1 MRRKLL
7 NEDSALDVFAQVAK
21 DVTSKVPGGNRKTS
35 YIGGSIASYAKKLT
49 MSFPVL
55 CDDSLSLE
63 TAQSISRA
71 NEKNIASM
79 LEMLFTSMS
88 INKDSKEVTGAEIIA
103 QFHKNIDAMSIDDY
117 IDVANQVAKQYT
129 EGAFVESY
137 SAKAQCK
144 RMCVNEAHIRQALN
158 DMQMELRSPKKRFPV
173 SSFSERSLNSYLTKE
188 NYGEVYVIPIKE
200 ANLRTGKNVDVD
212 KLSNSAESKPDEAA
226 RKAGQDVARSHN
238 MSDKERRDYLN
249 DMSVS
254 KRRILDADFKKS
266 NELQPTPIVVNFNVV
281 EKGTVTDRVSFIAG
295 VKCRLIA
302 TGGIDIF
309 ERLMSVKKTKMTFKD
324 LIRATTG
331 EIKFTK
337 DFLLAIDQQKI
348 DARNNAKDS
357 ASARL
362 WNVLKKRSV
371 KNAARKATRDKN
383 DATAITTLIVS
394 QDTANLL
401 ASTGNFDILN
411 PKNAQFI
418 MESYNLLCL
427 VIADEANEVAKFL
440 YDGNSEFEAVSY
452 SVLSKE
458 ALDREYRKEINLL
471 KQR

>member
-7 NEDSALDVFAQVAK
+7 NEETAFDVFAKVAS
-21 DVTSKVPGGNRKTS
+21 TVPGGNRNSS
-35 YIGGSIASYAKKLT
+35 YIGGSISSYAKKLT

-55 CDDSLSLE
+55 CDDSLSLD

-117 IDVANQVAKQYT
+117 IDVANQVAKNYT
-129 EGAFVESY
+129 EGVYVDSL
-137 SAKAQCK
+137 SAKNEIK
-144 RMCVNEAHIRQALN
+144 RMCVNEAHIRQVMN
-158 DMQMELRSPKKRFPV
+158 DMQMELRSPKKRLPV
-173 SSFSERSLNSYLTKE
+173 SSFSERSLNGYLSRDS
-188 NYGEVYVIPIKE
+188 YGEIKVIPIKE
-200 ANLRTGKNVDVD
+200 AKTKKSDEEVKNDD
-212 KLSNSAESKPDEAA
+212 IQTPEK
-226 RKAGQDVARSHN
+226 RKAGQDAVANRG
-238 MSDKERRDYLN
+238 MSDKDVRDYLIKLSN
-249 DMSVS
+249 TSH
-254 KRRILDADFKKS
+254 RILDADFKKA
-266 NELQPTPIVVNFNVV
+266 NELQPTPLVVNFNIVKDGRV
-281 EKGTVTDRVSFIAG
+281 EDRVSFIAG

-302 TGGIDIF
+302 TGGIDIY
-309 ERLMSVKKTKMTFKD
+309 ERLMSVKKTKLTFKD

-331 EIKFTK
+331 EINFAR

-348 DARNNAKDS
+348 DAKNNTKDS

-362 WNVLKKRSV
+362 WNVLKTRSV
-371 KNAARKATRDKN
+371 KNSARKALRDKN
-383 DATAITTLIVS
+383 DATAITTLVVS

-401 ASTGNFDILN
+401 ASAGFDILN
-411 PKNAQFI
+411 PKNAQYI

-427 VIADEANEVAKFL
+427 VVADETNEVAKFL
-440 YDGNSEFEAVSY
+440 YDGNSEFEAVAY
-452 SVLSKE
+452 SVMSRE
-458 ALDREYRKEINLL
+458 ALDQHYRKEINLL

>member
-7 NEDSALDVFAQVAK
+7 NEETAFDVFAKVAS
-21 DVTSKVPGGNRKTS
+21 TVPGGNRNSS
-35 YIGGSIASYAKKLT
+35 YIGGSISSYAKKLT

-55 CDDSLSLE
+55 CDDSLSLD

-88 INKDSKEVTGAEIIA
+88 INKDSKDVTGAEIIA

-137 SAKAQCK
+137 SAKCQCK
-144 RMCVNEAHIRQALN
+144 RMAVNEAHIRQAMN

-173 SSFSERSLNSYLTKE
+173 SSFAERSLNGYLSRD
-188 NYGEVYVIPIKE
+188 NYGEIYVIPIKE
-200 ANLRTGKNVDVD
+200 AKKSDEEKNDD
-212 KLSNSAESKPDEAA
+212 IATPEK
-226 RKAGQDVARSHN
+226 RKAGQDIASKKV
-238 MSDKERRDYLN
+238 MSDKELRDYLAK
-249 DMSVS
+249 MSS
-254 KRRILDADFKKS
+254 TSHRILDAEFKKS
-266 NELQPTPIVVNFNVV
+266 NELQPTPLVVSFNVV
-281 EKGTVTDRVSFIAG
+281 DGGTVVDRVSFIAG

-302 TGGIDIF
+302 TSALDIS
-309 ERLMSVKKTKMTFKD
+309 ERLMSIKKTKLSFKD

-331 EIKFTK
+331 EINFTR

-348 DARNNAKDS
+348 DARNNTKDS

-371 KNAARKATRDKN
+371 KNSARKALRDKN
-383 DATAITTLIVS
+383 DATAITTLVVS

-401 ASTGNFDILN
+401 ASAGNFDILN
-411 PKNAQFI
+411 PKNAQYI

-427 VIADEANEVAKFL
+427 VVADETNEVAKFL
-440 YDGNSEFEAVSY
+440 YDGNSEFESVAY
-452 SVLSKE
+452 SVMSRE
-458 ALDREYRKEINLL
+458 ALDQHYRKEINLL

>member
-7 NEDSALDVFAQVAK
+7 NEETAFDVFAKVAS
-21 DVTSKVPGGNRKTS
+21 TVPGGNRNSS
-35 YIGGSIASYAKKLT
+35 YIGGSISSYAKKLT

-55 CDDSLSLE
+55 CDDSLSLD

-88 INKDSKEVTGAEIIA
+88 INKDSKDVTGAEIIA

-137 SAKAQCK
+137 SAKCQCK
-144 RMCVNEAHIRQALN
+144 RMAVNEAHIRQAMN

-173 SSFSERSLNSYLTKE
+173 SSFAERSLNGYLSRD
-188 NYGEVYVIPIKE
+188 NYGEIYVIPIKE
-200 ANLRTGKNVDVD
+200 AKKSD
-212 KLSNSAESKPDEAA
+212 SKE
-226 RKAGQDVARSHN
+226 
-238 MSDKERRDYLN
+238 MSDYEKAKLELDKSKLANDTAKLKQDYLN
-249 DMSVS
+249 ALSDTKHRV
-254 KRRILDADFKKS
+254 LDADFKKA
-266 NELQPTPIVVNFNVV
+266 NELQPTPLVVNFNVV
-281 EKGTVTDRVSFIAG
+281 DAGRVVDKVSFIAG

-302 TGGIDIF
+302 TSALDIS
-309 ERLMSVKKTKMTFKD
+309 ERLMSIKKTKLSFKD

-331 EIKFTK
+331 EINFTR

-348 DARNNAKDS
+348 DARNNTKDS

-371 KNAARKATRDKN
+371 KNSARKALRDKN
-383 DATAITTLIVS
+383 DATAITTLVVS

-401 ASTGNFDILN
+401 ASAGNFDILN
-411 PKNAQFI
+411 PKNAQYI

-427 VIADEANEVAKFL
+427 VVADETNEVAKFL
-440 YDGNSEFEAVSY
+440 YDGNSEFESVAY
-452 SVLSKE
+452 SVMSRE
-458 ALDREYRKEINLL
+458 ALDQHYRKEINLL

>member
-21 DVTSKVPGGNRKTS
+21 DVTSKVPGGNRNTS

-117 IDVANQVAKQYT
+117 IDVANQVAKKYT

-144 RMCVNEAHIRQALN
+144 RMCVNEAHIRQAMN
-158 DMQMELRSPKKRFPV
+158 DMQMELKSPKKRFPV
-173 SSFSERSLNSYLTKE
+173 DSFSERSLNSYLTKE

-212 KLSNSAESKPDEAA
+212 KLSTDASGKVSDAT
-226 RKAGQDVARSHN
+226 KAGQDAAKAHG
-238 MSDKERRDYLN
+238 MSDKDVRDYVN
-249 DMSVS
+249 SIKS
-254 KRRILDADFKKS
+254 AQHRILDADFKKA

-281 EKGTVTDRVSFIAG
+281 KDGRVEDRVSFIAG

>member
-7 NEDSALDVFAQVAK
+7 NEETAFDVFAKVAS
-21 DVTSKVPGGNRKTS
+21 TVPGGNRNSS
-35 YIGGSIASYAKKLT
+35 YIGGSISSYAKKLT

-55 CDDSLSLE
+55 CDDSLSLD

-88 INKDSKEVTGAEIIA
+88 INKDSKDVTGAEIIA

-137 SAKAQCK
+137 SAKCQCK
-144 RMCVNEAHIRQALN
+144 RMAVNEAHIRQAMN

-173 SSFSERSLNSYLTKE
+173 SSFAERSLNGYLSRD
-188 NYGEVYVIPIKE
+188 NYGEIYVIPIKE
-200 ANLRTGKNVDVD
+200 AKKSDEEKNDD
-212 KLSNSAESKPDEAA
+212 IATPEK
-226 RKAGQDVARSHN
+226 RKAGQDIA
-238 MSDKERRDYLN
+238 KTKQDYLAALR
-249 DMSVS
+249 SAQS
-254 KRRILDADFKKS
+254 RILDADFKKA
-266 NELQPTPIVVNFNVV
+266 NELQPTPLVVNFNVV
-281 EKGTVTDRVSFIAG
+281 DGGRVVDKVSFIAG

-302 TGGIDIF
+302 TSALDIS
-309 ERLMSVKKTKMTFKD
+309 ERLMSIKKTKLSFKD

-331 EIKFTK
+331 EINFTR

-348 DARNNAKDS
+348 DARNNTKDS

-371 KNAARKATRDKN
+371 KNSARKALRDKN
-383 DATAITTLIVS
+383 DATAITTLVVS

-401 ASTGNFDILN
+401 ASAGNFDILN
-411 PKNAQFI
+411 PKNAQYI

-427 VIADEANEVAKFL
+427 VVADETNEVAKFL
-440 YDGNSEFEAVSY
+440 YDGNSEFESVAY
-452 SVLSKE
+452 SVMSRE
-458 ALDREYRKEINLL
+458 ALDQHYRKEINLL

>member
-7 NEDSALDVFAQVAK
+7 NEETAFDVFAKIAS
-21 DVTSKVPGGNRKTS
+21 TVPGGNRNSS
-35 YIGGSIASYAKKLT
+35 YIGGSISSYAKKLT

-55 CDDSLSLE
+55 CDDSLSLD

-88 INKDSKEVTGAEIIA
+88 INKDSKDVTGAEIIA

-117 IDVANQVAKQYT
+117 IDVANQVAKNYT
-129 EGAFVESY
+129 EGAYVESY

-144 RMCVNEAHIRQALN
+144 RMSVNEAHIRQAMN
-158 DMQMELRSPKKRFPV
+158 DMTMELRSPKKRFPT
-173 SSFSERSLNSYLTKE
+173 SSFSERSLNGYLSRD
-188 NYGEVYVIPIKE
+188 NYGEIYVIPIKE
-200 ANLRTGKNVDVD
+200 AKKDEEKNDD
-212 KLSNSAESKPDEAA
+212 KKPDETA
-226 RKAGQDVARSHN
+226 RKAGQDIASKKT
-238 MSDKERRDYLN
+238 MSEKELKDYLMK
-249 DMSVS
+249 MSS
-254 KRRILDADFKKS
+254 SAHRILDAEFKKS
-266 NELQPTPIVVNFNVV
+266 NELQPTPIVVSFNVV
-281 EKGTVTDRVSFIAG
+281 DGDTVVDRVSFIAG

-302 TGGIDIF
+302 TSALDISD
-309 ERLMSVKKTKMTFKD
+309 RLMSIKKTKLSFKD

-331 EIKFTK
+331 EINFTR

-348 DARNNAKDS
+348 DARNNVKDS

-371 KNAARKATRDKN
+371 KNSARKALRDKN
-383 DATAITTLIVS
+383 DATAITTLVVS

-401 ASTGNFDILN
+401 ASAGNFDILN
-411 PKNAQFI
+411 PKNAQYI

-427 VIADEANEVAKFL
+427 VVADETNEVAKFL
-440 YDGNSEFEAVSY
+440 YDGNSEFESIAY
-452 SVLSKE
+452 SVMSRE
-458 ALDREYRKEINLL
+458 ALDQHYRKEINLL